1 MMLFTDK
8 DLEKLLRQ
16 SPMISPSPDLAQR
29 ILRQALMIPQQ
40 TQMTM
45 TQAVQRIFAEFRMPQ
60 PVYALTI
67 LLLIG
72 FAMGCFMQTP
82 AYAKADSHKQITIAN
97 FLYADE
103 VAL

>member
-1 MMLFTDK
+1 MFFTDK

-16 SPMISPSPDLAQR
+16 SPMVSPSPDLAQR

-45 TQAVQRIFAEFRMPQ
+45 AQAVQRIFAEFRMPQ
-60 PVYALTI
+60 PAYALAT

-72 FAMGCFMQTP
+72 FAMGCFMQSP
-82 AYAKADSHKQITIAN
+82 AYANSQKQITIAN

>member
-1 MMLFTDK
+1 MFFTDK
-8 DLEKLLRQ
+8 DLEKLLCQ
-16 SPMISPSPDLAQR
+16 SSMIPPSPDLAQR

-45 TQAVQRIFAEFRMPQ
+45 AQAVQRIFAEFRMPQ
-60 PVYALTI
+60 PAYALAT

-72 FAMGCFMQTP
+72 FAMGCFMQSP
-82 AYAKADSHKQITIAN
+82 AYASAHSQKQITIAN